1 MMILM
6 SQAYVLR
13 RIWRI
18 KTNNKPYL
26 SCLSKSWTSLF
37 FIKNNFKVFLH
48 EQGIVGYIEFLK
60 FQEKNWKRWLKYF
73 NRYNLSPNVWYGI
86 APEQWRFRVS
96 EHWKK
101 EKSRIFSTK
110 ENKKF
115 NSYWQDQKVF
125 LSTVNSSLKQT
136 EKRNKL
142 FKNNL
147 LTYSYFD
154 LSKNLLTKKLLKSK
168 KKILCN
174 IITDKTYNK
183 GYKTYL
189 TSDKKNIFFEY
200 NLFLWLIPEFL
211 EKRDIVYKNKKIL
224 LNTSAIIKDKNR
236 KILRN
241 KHLLRETELNQSI
254 RQWRWKSKNL
264 EKKFDKLGNM
274 ASLMT
279 FMQNQNAKVSL
290 SEKMR
295 EDLDSFR
302 LFFRRNNSFNQLKIS
317 SEHRLPRLLDDQI
330 LIYKLISA
338 SSNFRQ
344 RFKKISNLE
353 NIDKYLLTFNT
364 YRNKNKKTLFLF
376 NSLNLEEILLPKH
389 RREFRILNSLQ
400 REENRKSNENFLNEL
415 REQQNQK
422 IGRNKNKKIKRFIW
436 SSYRFEDL
444 ACINRFWFNTLN
456 GSRFSLLRFRLY
468 PTI

>member
-13 RIWRI
+13 RIWGI
-18 KTNNKPYL
+18 KTNNKSYL
-26 SCLSKSWTSLF
+26 SCLSKSWTSHF
-37 FIKNNFKVFLH
+37 FIKNNFKIFLH
-48 EQGIVGYIEFLK
+48 EQGIVGYIELLR

-73 NRYNLSPNVWYGI
+73 NRYNISPNVWYGI

-142 FKNNL
+142 FKKNL

-154 LSKNLLTKKLLKSK
+154 LNKNLLTKKLLKSK

-183 GYKTYL
+183 AYKNSL

-211 EKRDIVYKNKKIL
+211 EKRNIVYKNKKIL
-224 LNTSAIIKDKNR
+224 LNTSAIIKEKNK

-241 KHLLRETELNQSI
+241 KDLLRETELNQSI
-254 RQWRWKSKNL
+254 RQWRWKSKNS

-302 LFFRRNNSFNQLKIS
+302 LFFRRNNSFNQLKRN
-317 SEHRLPRLLDDQI
+317 SEHRLPRLLDDQV

-344 RFKKISNLE
+344 RFEKMSNLE

-364 YRNKNKKTLFLF
+364 YKNKNKKTLFLF

-400 REENRKSNENFLNEL
+400 REENRKSNENFLSEL

-422 IGRNKNKKIKRFIW
+422 IGLNKNKKIKRFIW

-456 GSRFSLLRFRLY
+456 GSRLSLLRFRLY